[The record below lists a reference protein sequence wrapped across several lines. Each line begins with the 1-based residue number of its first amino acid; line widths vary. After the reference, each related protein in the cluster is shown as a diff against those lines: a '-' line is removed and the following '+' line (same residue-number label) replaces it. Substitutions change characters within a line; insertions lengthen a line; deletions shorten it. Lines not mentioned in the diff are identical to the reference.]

1 MQQKQTHIIWV
12 VLVLVVLLPLMFPL
26 KLPLGPSPEG
36 EAAYEF
42 IDKLPPGSIS
52 IMVVET
58 APSNEGEL
66 WPMALAVARHHMEKE
81 HRIIVTT
88 FVPDGVMYAEKI
100 RTMAE
105 SEYGYVYGE
114 DLLILPYR
122 AGGETAL
129 SSMADDIQ
137 AAYEQDQYNTTL
149 AKYPLWADVQSIKDV
164 SVVSCYTAQD
174 DHLWLARHVWAKHQ
188 VPCISG
194 NIALSTP
201 EAIVYYKNGQLVG
214 LLSGVKGAAFYEQ
227 KLNKPGMATQS
238 MDAQS
243 VGHLYLLL
251 LMIGGNVVYWTQK
264 KNGKSGKNSNQG
276 VKNSVN

>member
-1 MQQKQTHIIWV
+1 MQQKQTQFIWV
-12 VLVLVVLLPLMFPL
+12 VLVLVVLLPLIFPL

-36 EAAYEF
+36 EAAYGF
-42 IDKLPPGSIS
+42 IDRLPPGSIS
-52 IMVVET
+52 VMVLET

-66 WPMALAVARHHMEKE
+66 WPMALSVARHHMEKG
-81 HRIIVTT
+81 HRIIITT

-100 RTMAE
+100 RAMAE
-105 SEYGYVYGE
+105 SEYDYTYGE
-114 DLLILPYR
+114 GLLILPYR

-129 SSMADDIQ
+129 SAMADDIK
-137 AAYEQDQYNTTL
+137 AAYQQDQYKTPL
-149 AKYPLWADVQSIKDV
+149 ANYALWADVNSIKDI
-164 SVVSCYTAQD
+164 SVVSCYTAGD

-214 LLSGVKGAAFYEQ
+214 LISGVKGAAFYEQ
-227 KLNKPGMATQS
+227 KLNKPGLATQS

-264 KNGKSGKNSNQG
+264 NNGKNGTQG